1 MSTKTQKP
9 PVALP
14 ESITLSGKLSP
25 LMATEI
31 WFDDACILD
40 LDNFVK
46 KLSSIK
52 GKGVRP
58 DLVGSIIT
66 HYASKW
72 LPDLAAD
79 ESERTI
85 ASFEDFP
92 ESITASW
99 MKKRFFIE
107 TLVGILPQE
116 KDSIPCN
123 FLLRM
128 LRVANMVN
136 VDADCLVEL
145 EKRVC
150 LQLDQASLKELMIP
164 CFSHT
169 STTLLDVELILRL
182 VKKFVSSDNV
192 SRTGAA
198 LLKVAK
204 LVDSYLAEAAV
215 DSHLMLPEFVA
226 LAGVLPSHARSTDDG
241 LYRAIDTYL
250 KAHPGVSKQDR
261 TRLCSL
267 IDSRKLSSEASLHAA
282 QNERLPVRAVIQVL
296 LSEQSKVTRHME
308 WSGSLSVARSPGIP
322 GLELPARCLSK
333 REMNVQQME
342 IKRLK
347 EDVLRLQSQCMAMER
362 QIEKMLEKKKQGG
375 YFSWKKLGF
384 PVFRPNKVGGVVRE
398 GELVVGVKTAGDT
411 KPRLVR
417 GRTSTKWRKSVF

>member
-1 MSTKTQKP
+1 MQNS

-14 ESITLSGKLSP
+14 ESITLSSKLSP
-25 LMATEI
+25 LMAAEI
-31 WFDDACILD
+31 FFDDACILD
-40 LDNFVK
+40 MDYFVK
-46 KLSSIK
+46 TLSSIQ

-58 DLVGSIIT
+58 DLVSSIIT

-72 LPDLAAD
+72 LPDMAAD

-85 ASFEDFP
+85 ASFEDSP

-123 FLLRM
+123 FLLRL

-136 VDADCLVEL
+136 VDTGCLMEL
-145 EKRVC
+145 EKRISW
-150 LQLDQASLKELMIP
+150 QLDQASLKELMIP

-169 STTLLDVELILRL
+169 SATLLDVELVRRL
-182 VKKFVSSDNV
+182 VTNFLGSDEVSK
-192 SRTGAA
+192 TGTS

-215 DSHLMLPEFVA
+215 DSQLMLSEFVA
-226 LAGVLPSHARSTDDG
+226 LAGLLPSHARSTDDG

-250 KAHPGVSKQDR
+250 KAHPEVPKQDR
-261 TRLCSL
+261 KRLCSL
-267 IDSRKLSSEASLHAA
+267 IDSRKLSSEASLHAS

-296 LSEQSKVTRHME
+296 LSEQSKVTKHIE
-308 WSGSLSVARSPGIP
+308 WSGSLSGARSPGIL

-342 IKRLK
+342 IKRLR
-347 EDVLRLQSQCMAMER
+347 EDVLRLQSQCMAMEG
-362 QIEKMLEKKKQGG
+362 QMEKMLEKNNCC
-375 YFSWKKLGF
+375 FSWKGLGL
-384 PVFRPNKVGGVVRE
+384 RANKVGGLERE
-398 GELVVGVKTAGDT
+398 GELMVGVKAVGDT
-411 KPRLVR
+411 KAQLVR
-417 GRTSTKWRKSVF
+417 GRTSMKWRNSVS